1 MAATISDVFK
11 RQILRNL
18 YEDLYNIKD
27 SDTNP
32 NGDSDRY
39 YIGIARIEEWDSEA
53 NPPSPVPSF
62 SQIHDFQSRLQSIK
76 RVVDASFVVTR
87 YNWSSGTVY
96 TSYDDQY
103 HSNTTIGAGLNIAGP
118 WYVITDTND
127 VYLCIQQAKTATG
140 TAKVSTVKPTG
151 SLTTPFAT
159 ADGYVWK
166 FLYNVGAAAAVR
178 YLSSNYM
185 PVKFIDS
192 GSTTS
197 EIQQEGIKNAA
208 IPGQIVGIAVDSG
221 GTGYTSR
228 PTITIHGDAESD
240 ASAYVNITAGGQIYE
255 VIMKSDSSQTTYKLG
270 KNYNFASIEL
280 SGGGGTGAK
289 LRPIYSQPNGLG
301 YDPRIDLASTALMF
315 NAKLEGADGGDFF
328 TNNDFRQVGLLRN
341 PYDSAD
347 SATRTFFTDTTGIT
361 LQTLTYSGS
370 VFGTI
375 SGDEEVLGVT
385 TGAKAIIDYHD
396 TANKK
401 LYVHQTSLTGFE
413 AFNGSENLQVTT
425 GSGSE
430 TRTST
435 TALTKAEAYRYDNE
449 VLYIDNRIAVLR
461 STEQTEDIK
470 IVIEL

>member
-27 SDTNP
+27 SDGNP
-32 NGDSDRY
+32 SGDSDRY
-39 YIGIARIEEWDSEA
+39 YVGIARIEEWDSEA
-53 NPPSPVPSF
+53 NPPSPVPSP
-62 SQIHDFQSRLQSIK
+62 SQVHDFQSRLQSIK

-96 TSYDDQY
+96 TAYDDQY
-103 HSNTTIGAGLNIAGP
+103 HSNTTIGAGLNIVGP
-118 WYVITDTND
+118 WYVITDANNI
-127 VYLCIQQAKTATG
+127 YLCIQQAKTTAG
-140 TAKVSTVKPTG
+140 AAKVSTVKPTG
-151 SLTTPFAT
+151 TLTTPFAT

-166 FLYNVGAAAAVR
+166 FLYNVGAAAATR
-178 YLSSNYM
+178 YLSSGYV

-192 GSTTS
+192 GSSAS
-197 EIQQEGIKNAA
+197 EIQQQGIKNAA

-221 GTGYTSR
+221 GSGYTSR
-228 PTITIHGDAESD
+228 PTITIHGDGDSS
-240 ASAYVNITAGGQIYE
+240 ASAYANITAGGQIYE

-347 SATRTFFTDTTGIT
+347 SATRTFFTDATGIT
-361 LQTLTYSGS
+361 LQTLTYDGTSG
-370 VFGTI
+370 VFG
-375 SGDEEVLGVT
+375 EVADLEVVGGT

-396 TANKK
+396 AGNYK
-401 LYVHQTSLTGFE
+401 LYVHQTSETGFE
-413 AFNGSENLQVTT
+413 AFDSGENITADLLTK
-425 GSGSE
+425 
-430 TRTST
+430 TST
-435 TALTKAEAYRYDNE
+435 SALTKAEAYRYDNE

-461 STEQTEDIK
+461 SAEQTEDIK